1 MVIIMVMVIRVR
13 MIMSSV
19 IIITTTMP
27 IILYAVE
34 LTIPLI
40 NETPPIH
47 FIIINVQVNYDL
59 IPIDFLITII
69 TIQSPSVSMHSTTAQ
84 HNRPTIYPLI

>member
-1 MVIIMVMVIRVR
+1 MVIIMVMAIKVR

-27 IILYAVE
+27 IVLYAVE

-59 IPIDFLITII
+59 IPIDVLITII

-84 HNRPTIYPLI
+84 HNTPTIYPLI